1 MDVKDK
7 DGHFIIAQEKALREA
22 GIESVQQESDSVSKE
37 KLMGSLK
44 NISEC
49 MLDVVNE
56 FSSLVEKEADKHKII
71 EKEVVREMTEEEKKD
86 MVIRYIHDHSAQALE
101 LMTSA
106 QNYKPEESKTPEEV
120 ESFETTNGK
129 QS

>member
-1 MDVKDK
+1 MNSTNGTGKNESGKIHMIISDGETRTYYCRSELYNKGFRFIRKD
-7 DGHFIIAQEKALREA
+7 EKWHRDTTDPL
-22 GIESVQQESDSVSKE
+22 
-37 KLMGSLK
+37 
-44 NISEC
+44 
-49 MLDVVNE
+49 
-56 FSSLVEKEADKHKII
+56 FVEKEADKHKII

-120 ESFETTNGK
+120 ESFETTNGE